1 MRVLVEP
8 EAFRYGRCGTARYY
22 AAVCH
27 GLAARGVEVDLPL
40 VASGTDFHRGP
51 IRLSAGTAGSHE
63 ERLSWWAGRLSRRLF
78 LRRAARG
85 RHDVVL
91 LTSSRYET
99 DFLDLAHGTPFLMV
113 CHDTMRSV
121 PIPGGAVDAWADPL
135 HRLLYLARRA
145 ARVVC
150 VSEATRRDLLAS
162 APLDPSRVS
171 VVPTGNLL
179 PLWAAS
185 GEPVAGLPERYLLFV
200 GSRQV
205 RKNFVGTVRALA
217 PLLTRIGGPRLVCT
231 GRLDPFE
238 IDLLEALGL
247 GQAVLGLDAP
257 DAALVS
263 LYERALGL
271 VFPSFYE
278 GFGLPVLEAMALGC
292 PVVTSS
298 TSSLPEVAGDAA
310 LLVDPADAAA
320 LLHAATRLVDEPDL
334 RATLSEAGRRRAALF
349 TFESMMSRFL
359 DELRS
364 AAA

>member
-1 MRVLVEP
+1 VRVLVEP

-22 AAVCH
+22 SAVCR
-27 GLAARGVEVDLPL
+27 GLAAAGVEVDLPL
-40 VASGTDFHRGP
+40 VASGTDYQRGLFRLDAARGP
-51 IRLSAGTAGSHE
+51 FT

-91 LTSSRYET
+91 LTSSRHET
-99 DFLDLAHGTPFLMV
+99 DFLERAPATKFLLV

-121 PIPGGAVDAWADPL
+121 PIPGGAIDAWADPL

-179 PLWAAS
+179 PLWATS
-185 GEPVAGLPERYLLFV
+185 GAAVPGLPERYLLFV

-205 RKNFVGTVRALA
+205 RKNFVGTMRALA
-217 PLLTRIGGPRLVCT
+217 PLLERTGGPSLVCT
-231 GRLDPFE
+231 GRLDAFE
-238 IDLLEALGL
+238 VDLLESLGL
-247 GQAVLGLDAP
+247 DRAVLGVDAS
-257 DAALVS
+257 DATLVT

-310 LLVDPADAAA
+310 LLVDPCDPAA
-320 LLHAATRLVDEPDL
+320 LLLAATRLVDEPDL
-334 RATLSEAGRRRAALF
+334 RARLSEAGRRRAALF

-359 DELRS
+359 DELRL